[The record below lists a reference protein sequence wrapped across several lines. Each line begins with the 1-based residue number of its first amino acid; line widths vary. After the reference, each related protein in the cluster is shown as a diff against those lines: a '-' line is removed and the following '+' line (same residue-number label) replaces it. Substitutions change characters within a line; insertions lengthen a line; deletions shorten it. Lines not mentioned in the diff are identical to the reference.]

1 MVQMM
6 RRLTVLLAL
15 SACLLPASAT
25 AGSGALWATVNIC
38 DTPGSR
44 NVIGI
49 RASMPGNGTAQRMYM
64 RFEAQW
70 YSQKRR
76 RFVPTGSSSRWVSAG
91 SARFISSQA
100 GFSFQ
105 FDDPP
110 AGTSFLMR
118 GKVSYQWRARRGKRW
133 VVARRASRLTRSGIR
148 GVAGGDPAGR
158 SDAQCLI
165 RH

>member
-1 MVQMM
+1 MVPVM
-6 RRLTVLLAL
+6 RRLLPLLLAL
-15 SACLLPASAT
+15 ACLAPAT
-25 AGSGALWATVNIC
+25 ANAASRDLWATVNVC
-38 DTPGSR
+38 DTPAAR

-70 YSQKRR
+70 YDAKRR
-76 RFVPTGSSSRWVSAG
+76 RFVPTGASSRWVSAG
-91 SARFISSQA
+91 SARYRSSQA

-105 FDDPP
+105 FDEPP
-110 AGTSFLMR
+110 AETAFLMR

-133 VVARRASRLTRSGIR
+133 MVVRRASRLTRAGVSG
-148 GVAGGDPAGR
+148 VMGGDPGGR
-158 SDAQCLI
+158 SDAGCII

>member
-1 MVQMM
+1 MVPVM
-6 RRLTVLLAL
+6 RRLLPLLAVL
-15 SACLLPASAT
+15 ACVAPAT
-25 AGSGALWATVNIC
+25 ANAASEHLWATVNVC
-38 DTPGSR
+38 DTPGAR

-70 YSQKRR
+70 YSGKRR

-91 SARFISSQA
+91 SARYRSSQA

-105 FDDPP
+105 FDEPP
-110 AGTSFLMR
+110 AGTAFLMR

-133 VVARRASRLTRSGIR
+133 AVVRRASRLTRAGMG
-148 GVAGGDPAGR
+148 GVRGGDPEGR
-158 SDAQCLI
+158 SDARCLI